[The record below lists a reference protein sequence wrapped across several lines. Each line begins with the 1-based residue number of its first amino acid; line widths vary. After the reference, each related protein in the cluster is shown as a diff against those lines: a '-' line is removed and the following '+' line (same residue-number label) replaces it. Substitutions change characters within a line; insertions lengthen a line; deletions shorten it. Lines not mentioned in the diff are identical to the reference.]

1 MKQGIHPE
9 SRDVIF
15 VDRAANY
22 TLIVISTVDTKETFE
37 HEGTKYPCVFI
48 ELSSA
53 SHPFY
58 TGEQRLLKTGAID
71 KFYARQKKMDEMK
84 KSK

>member
-15 VDRAANY
+15 VDRAADY
-22 TLIVISTVDTKETFE
+22 TLIAISTVATKETFE
-37 HEGTKYPCVFI
+37 HEGTEYPCVFI